1 MTDTRPAPV
10 KPPSILLT
18 MAESPRIAGEFT
30 ALLAGW
36 NWLRKQ
42 PKGDGHPVL
51 VLPGFTAGDAST
63 LFLRRFLR
71 ELDYEVLPW
80 DLGKNTGE
88 SYLLPMLYRRINA
101 IIKSTDA
108 PFSIIGQ
115 SLGGVFAREL
125 ARSFP
130 SHVRQ
135 VITLGSPFRTRDGEG
150 TNSMVRRMFERS
162 ATVRPAERVRMG
174 MLPDNTRPPPVPS
187 TALYSRTDGIVSWE
201 LCKEYDGPFAE
212 SIEVVGS
219 HTGMSLNPLVF
230 WILANRLAQPLGG
243 WTKLERS
250 TLNRARFDLW
260 MSPIR
265 DFPRLDLLHPLR
277 SGV

>member
-1 MTDTRPAPV
+1 MEQISPPPIE
-10 KPPSILLT
+10 PPSILLT
-18 MAESPRIAGEFT
+18 LTEGLRIAGELT
-30 ALLAGW
+30 ALLATW
-36 NWLRKQ
+36 NWLRQQ

-71 ELDYEVLPW
+71 ELEYEVLPW
-80 DLGKNTGE
+80 DLGTNTGE
-88 SYLLPMLYRRINA
+88 SYLLPRLYTRINT

-130 SHVRQ
+130 SHVRS

-150 TNSMVRRMFERS
+150 TNSVVRRMFERS
-162 ATVRPAERVRMG
+162 ATIRPAERVRMG
-174 MLPDNTRPPPVPS
+174 LLPDSSRPPPVPS
-187 TALYSRTDGIVSWE
+187 TAIYSRSDGVVAWQ
-201 LCKEYDGPFAE
+201 LCREYEGETAE
-212 SIEVVGS
+212 SVEVFGS

-230 WILANRLAQPLGG
+230 WILADRLAQPEGG
-243 WTKLERS
+243 WQKLDRDAYR
-250 TLNRARFDLW
+250 RAWWDL
-260 MSPIR
+260 SLAPVR
-265 DFPRLDLLHPLR
+265 NFPRMQCLRPLR
-277 SGV
+277 SGN

>member
-1 MTDTRPAPV
+1 MTHTPPESVA
-10 KPPSILLT
+10 PPSMLLT
-18 MAESPRIAGEFT
+18 MAEGPRIAGELT
-30 ALLAGW
+30 ALLATW

-88 SYLLPMLYRRINA
+88 SYLVPMLYRRINA

-108 PFSIIGQ
+108 AFSIIGQ

-150 TNSMVRRMFERS
+150 TNNMVRRMFERS
-162 ATVRPAERVRMG
+162 ATIRPAERVRMG

-187 TALYSRTDGIVSWE
+187 TAIYSRTDGIVSWE
-201 LCKEYDGPFAE
+201 LCKEYDGPYAE
-212 SIEVVGS
+212 SIEIVGS

-230 WILANRLAQPLGG
+230 WILADRLAQPAGA
-243 WTKLERS
+243 WTALERS
-250 TLNRARFDLW
+250 ALKRACFDLW

-265 DFPRLDLLHPLR
+265 DFPKLDLLHPLR
-277 SGV
+277 SGA

>member
-1 MTDTRPAPV
+1 MAPTRSEPV
-10 KPPSILLT
+10 QPPSILLT
-18 MAESPRIAGEFT
+18 MAEGPRIAGEFA
-30 ALLAGW
+30 ALLAAW
-36 NWLRKQ
+36 NGLRKL

-71 ELDYEVLPW
+71 ELDYDVLPW

-88 SYLLPMLYRRINA
+88 SYLVPMLYRRINA
-101 IIKSTDA
+101 IIKATDA

-150 TNSMVRRMFERS
+150 TNNMVRRMFERS
-162 ATVRPAERVRMG
+162 ATIRPAERVRIG
-174 MLPDNTRPPPVPS
+174 MLPDSTRPPPVPS
-187 TALYSRTDGIVSWE
+187 TAIYSRSDGIVAWQ
-201 LCKEYDGPFAE
+201 LCKEYDGPYAE
-212 SIEVVGS
+212 SVQITGS
-219 HTGMSLNPLVF
+219 HTGMSLHPVVF
-230 WILANRLAQPLGG
+230 WILANRLAQPLGA
-243 WTKLERS
+243 WTKLD
-250 TLNRARFDLW
+250 RAALYRACFDLW
-260 MSPIR
+260 LSPVC
-265 DFPRLDLLHPLR
+265 DFPKLDLMHPLR
-277 SGV
+277 SGA

>member
-1 MTDTRPAPV
+1 MTDTRPPPV
-10 KPPSILLT
+10 APPSVLLT
-18 MAESPRIAGEFT
+18 MAEGPRIAGEFT
-30 ALLAGW
+30 ALLAAW

-71 ELDYEVLPW
+71 ELEYEVLPW

-88 SYLLPMLYRRINA
+88 SYLVPMLYRRINT

-150 TNSMVRRMFERS
+150 THSMVRRMFERS

-174 MLPDNTRPPPVPS
+174 MLPDNTRSPPVPS
-187 TALYSRTDGIVSWE
+187 TAIYSRTDGIVSWE
-201 LCKEYDGPFAE
+201 LCKEYDGTYAE
-212 SIEVVGS
+212 SVEIVGS

-230 WILANRLAQPLGG
+230 WILANRLAQPLGA

-250 TLNRARFDLW
+250 TLYRACFDLW

-265 DFPRLDLLHPLR
+265 DFPKLDLLHPLR
-277 SGV
+277 SGA